1 MIIKLNDK
9 LQGTLHINYKS
20 HISAAGGFTTLV
32 DMPIH
37 SKPPIT
43 STDSFFKKTAAA
55 NGKVSDYMRF
65 STIMA

>member
-1 MIIKLNDK
+1 MLNQN
-9 LQGTLHINYKS
+9 LRYLNYDS
-20 HISAAGGFTTLV
+20 HVSAAGGFTTLV

-55 NGKVSDYMRF
+55 NGKVSDHMHF
-65 STIMA
+65 SSIMA